1 MKTPAQRVPRTT
13 KLEDHFVKLEDAGE
27 RVGKSIHTVYRW
39 IREGRVKVMRVN
51 GAKWLSVPD
60 LLQAELDTRR

>member
-1 MKTPAQRVPRTT
+1 MQTPAQRVPRTT
-13 KLEDHFVKLEDAGE
+13 KLEDHFVKIEDAGP
-27 RVGKSIHTVYRW
+27 RVGKSVHTVYRW
-39 IREGRVKVMRVN
+39 VREGRVKVMRIN